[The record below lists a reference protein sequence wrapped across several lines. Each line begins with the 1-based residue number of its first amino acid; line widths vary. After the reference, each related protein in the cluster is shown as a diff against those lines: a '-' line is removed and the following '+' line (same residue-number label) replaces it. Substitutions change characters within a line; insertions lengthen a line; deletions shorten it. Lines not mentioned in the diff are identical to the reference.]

1 MKMNRVI
8 LTLIPFVWSL
18 GMVPF
23 VNKSKP
29 IVMGLPFLAFWEVAG
44 IFVAFFCIGG
54 LYHLDQQD
62 KKK

>member
-1 MKMNRVI
+1 MKMSRVI

-44 IFVAFFCIGG
+44 IFVAFLCIGG

>member
-1 MKMNRVI
+1 MKLNRVI
-8 LTLIPFVWSL
+8 LTLIPFVWAV

-23 VNKSKP
+23 VNKSQP
-29 IVMGLPFLAFWEVAG
+29 IVMGLPFLAFWEVAS
-44 IFVAFFCIGG
+44 IFVAFICLGA